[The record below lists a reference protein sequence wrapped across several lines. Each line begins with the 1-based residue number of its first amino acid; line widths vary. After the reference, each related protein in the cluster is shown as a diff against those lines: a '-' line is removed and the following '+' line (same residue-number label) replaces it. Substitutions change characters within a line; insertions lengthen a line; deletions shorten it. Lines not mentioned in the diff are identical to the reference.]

1 MLSSDHGRLKS
12 RRAGTWIVLATLAVA
27 LAACT
32 VQPLYAPTAAG
43 TSVATTIASV
53 YIEDVDTRLAQEVR
67 NKLIFGLNGG
77 AGQPANPAYR
87 MKLNVTSSETA
98 PGVTTFETAPAYSIT
113 VAATYEVTSV
123 ETGKI
128 VYRSTARGTAS
139 FDRVNQIYANT
150 RAKLDAENRA
160 AAQVA
165 NDIAIRVA
173 AAVAHGL

>member
-32 VQPLYAPTAAG
+32 VQPLYGPSASG
-43 TSVATTIASV
+43 TSVKATLAKVAI
-53 YIEDVDTRLAQEVR
+53 DPVDDRVAQVIR
-67 NKLIFGLNGG
+67 NKLLFDFTGGG
-77 AGQPANPAYR
+77 AADTPVYK
-87 MKLNVTSSETA
+87 MHLTVTSRETGLGITNTER
-98 PGVTTFETAPAYSIT
+98 PPVYS
-113 VAATYEVTSV
+113 VSVSATYEVKRIDTDKSV
-123 ETGKI
+123 L
-128 VYRSTARGTAS
+128 RSTTTMSATYNT
-139 FDRVNQIYANT
+139 VNQVFANT